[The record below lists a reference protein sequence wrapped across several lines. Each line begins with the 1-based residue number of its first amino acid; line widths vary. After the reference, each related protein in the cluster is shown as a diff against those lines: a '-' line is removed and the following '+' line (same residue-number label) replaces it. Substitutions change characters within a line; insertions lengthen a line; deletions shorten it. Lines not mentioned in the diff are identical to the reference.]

1 MQIDKNDAEVRS
13 NAGVEKMLL
22 SAALDDCNRDLD
34 HLDLM
39 ISRYLGDLELE
50 DLLNH
55 TVYELKCKM
64 LDKFAD
70 LKKRLE
76 EIENGRQ
83 GEE

>member
-1 MQIDKNDAEVRS
+1 MQIDKNDVEVRS
-13 NAGVEKMLL
+13 ITGVEKMLL
-22 SAALDDCNRDLD
+22 SAALDDCNRDLN

-50 DLLNH
+50 DLLDH

-64 LDKFAD
+64 LDKFANF
-70 LKKRLE
+70 KKSLE
-76 EIENGRQ
+76 EIENGK